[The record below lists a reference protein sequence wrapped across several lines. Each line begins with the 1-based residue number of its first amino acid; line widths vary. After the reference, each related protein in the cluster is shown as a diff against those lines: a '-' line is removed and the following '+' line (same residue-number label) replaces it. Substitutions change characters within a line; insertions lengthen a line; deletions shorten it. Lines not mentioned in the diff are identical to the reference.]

1 MKVYLGI
8 KFHSD
13 NSNREAIEQIAQAL
27 EACGCETICI
37 QRDIEH
43 WGAVRLTPQAL
54 MPKTFEVLRSCQL
67 VVIDLTEKGVGL
79 GIEAGYAYA
88 HGIPVIT
95 IARVGADI
103 SPTLQGISRTSYL
116 YRGSED
122 LKTFFAAVRE
132 QEGKAS

>member
-13 NSNREAIEQIAQAL
+13 NSNREAIEQLAQAL
-27 EACGCETICI
+27 EACGCETFCI

-43 WGAVRLTPQAL
+43 WGAIHLTPQAL
-54 MPKTFEVLRSCQL
+54 MTKTFEVLRSCQL
-67 VVIDLTEKGVGL
+67 VVIELTEKGVGL
-79 GIEAGYAYA
+79 GIEAGYTYA

-103 SPTLQGISRTSYL
+103 SPTLQGISQTSSL
-116 YRGSED
+116 YRSMED
-122 LKTFFAAVRE
+122 LKTFFATVRKK
-132 QEGKAS
+132 EGKTS